1 MSTRLTY
8 HYDTVVIDDAGNV
21 WGKHMSRQVVKI
33 GTVGIRRLQKSSL
46 SSVGIVHRIT
56 ILIIN
61 VSKFLTISSFCC

>member
-46 SSVGIVHRIT
+46 SSVGIVH
-56 ILIIN
+56 
-61 VSKFLTISSFCC
+61 